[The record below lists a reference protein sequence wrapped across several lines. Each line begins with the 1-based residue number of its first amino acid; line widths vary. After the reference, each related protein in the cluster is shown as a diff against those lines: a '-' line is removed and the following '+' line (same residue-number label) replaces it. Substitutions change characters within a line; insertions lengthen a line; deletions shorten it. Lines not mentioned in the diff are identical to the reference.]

1 MPPPKPAQ
9 STPIQI
15 CQKAAAE
22 WLKVSQDITL
32 FPSFRNK
39 LNRDATTCH
48 SHLVR
53 SGLEYAG
60 DRILY
65 ALVGVTLMR
74 TIPDRVHL
82 FPTILQALR
91 SNYVLGEYMVASKL
105 HRRTS
110 NKGGGDT
117 CETVLGAV
125 LQDRPYDEIEEWAIP
140 LFQPMILAC
149 VAALACGKR
158 KHEEDAVTTLDP
170 DTRSQQNT
178 RSHPKR
184 PRQRYL
190 DSCWTVEELVL
201 SEETHAR
208 DVQCL
213 NPYDHRLSVCPQLPV
228 HDQEIRRGWLSDVR
242 EGVPHVRVNL
252 SQHNETRG
260 ADETYVAETE
270 FDMGAA
276 GYASG
281 VEDVHHQERRTQ
293 DYQKEGAIAN
303 MSRDAVRTGTRRAS
317 GLRRAEGFE
326 DSENGFTGIRGA
338 AVTGSILFVSG
349 LRSAESRDQSES
361 ELAQNSY
368 WSTYG
373 SAAQAVT

>member
-22 WLKVSQDITL
+22 WLKVSQYITL

-39 LNRDATTCH
+39 LNQDATTCH

-82 FPTILQALR
+82 FPVTIYSFAYYSSALT

-125 LQDRPYDEIEEWAIP
+125 LQDRPYDEIEEEWAIP

-149 VAALACGKR
+149 IAALACGKR
-158 KHEEDAVTTLDP
+158 KHEEDAVTMLDT

-190 DSCWTVEELVL
+190 DSCWTVEELL
-201 SEETHAR
+201 H
-208 DVQCL
+208 
-213 NPYDHRLSVCPQLPV
+213 V
-228 HDQEIRRGWLSDVR
+228 HDQEIRRGWLSHVR
-242 EGVPHVRVNL
+242 EGVPHVCVNL

-260 ADETYVAETE
+260 AEET
-270 FDMGAA
+270 GA
-276 GYASG
+276 
-281 VEDVHHQERRTQ
+281 EDVHHQERRTQ
-293 DYQKEGAIAN
+293 DYQKEGAIAT
-303 MSRDAVRTGTRRAS
+303 MSRDAVRTRRGAYHCENGAKGGSERDRWLRRLVNAGILAARERIAS

-361 ELAQNSY
+361 ELAQ
-368 WSTYG
+368 
-373 SAAQAVT
+373 VVVV